1 MQVVVVKGV
10 CSAHE
15 HKTDY
20 GDSETDDEVDD
31 KNEQYAH
38 SHITYKSYEYICLT
52 CHNNLKQKEPK
63 NASTSLCKWS
73 LTFTCT
79 T

>member
-1 MQVVVVKGV
+1 MLKGYAQLMNIKLIMGD
-10 CSAHE
+10 S
-15 HKTDY
+15 
-20 GDSETDDEVDD
+20 GDSETEDEVDD

-38 SHITYKSYEYICLT
+38 SHITYKSYEYICVT

-63 NASTSLCKWS
+63 MPPQACANGLF
-73 LTFTCT
+73 TFTCT

>member
-10 CSAHE
+10 HSAHE
-15 HKTDY
+15 QKTDY

-31 KNEQYAH
+31 ENEQYAH
-38 SHITYKSYEYICLT
+38 SHIDMSQQ
-52 CHNNLKQKEPK
+52 LKTKGAK
-63 NASTSLCKWS
+63 NASTSLCKWF

-79 T
+79 K